1 MALKHNYIFLS
12 NSEGSFE
19 TAQMSMST
27 CCIALGEPAQIRGSI
42 SKMKMDIQKKKW
54 TVIRQNMHMYPSVC
68 LNMHM
73 YVPFRLH
80 VQTDRRIET

>member
-1 MALKHNYIFLS
+1 
-12 NSEGSFE
+12 
-19 TAQMSMST
+19 MST

-54 TVIRQNMHMYPSVC
+54 TVIRQNMHMYSSVC

-73 YVPFRLH
+73 YVPFRVH

>member
-1 MALKHNYIFLS
+1 ML
-12 NSEGSFE
+12 
-19 TAQMSMST
+19 T

-42 SKMKMDIQKKKW
+42 SKMKLDIQKKKKW
-54 TVIRQNMHMYPSVC
+54 TVIRQNMHMYPSVS

-73 YVPFRLH
+73 YVPFRVH

>member
-1 MALKHNYIFLS
+1 
-12 NSEGSFE
+12 
-19 TAQMSMST
+19 MST
-27 CCIALGEPAQIRGSI
+27 CCIASGEPAQIRGSI
-42 SKMKMDIQKKKW
+42 SKMKMDTQKKKW

-73 YVPFRLH
+73 YPSVCLNMHMYPSVCLNMHMYVPFRVH

>member
-19 TAQMSMST
+19 TAQ
-27 CCIALGEPAQIRGSI
+27 CQGESAQIRGSI

-54 TVIRQNMHMYPSVC
+54 TVIRQNMC
-68 LNMHM
+68 
-73 YVPFRLH
+73 
-80 VQTDRRIET
+80 

>member
-1 MALKHNYIFLS
+1 
-12 NSEGSFE
+12 
-19 TAQMSMST
+19 MST
-27 CCIALGEPAQIRGSI
+27 CCIALGEPAHIRGSI

-73 YVPFRLH
+73 YVPFRVH
-80 VQTDRRIET
+80 VQTDRRIETFIHMS

>member
-1 MALKHNYIFLS
+1 
-12 NSEGSFE
+12 
-19 TAQMSMST
+19 MST

-42 SKMKMDIQKKKW
+42 SKMEMDIQKKW

-73 YVPFRLH
+73 YVPFCVH
-80 VQTDRRIET
+80 VQTDRGIET

>member
-19 TAQMSMST
+19 TAS
-27 CCIALGEPAQIRGSI
+27 EPAQIRGSI

-54 TVIRQNMHMYPSVC
+54 TVIRQNMHMYPSVY

-73 YVPFRLH
+73 YVPFRVH
-80 VQTDRRIET
+80 V